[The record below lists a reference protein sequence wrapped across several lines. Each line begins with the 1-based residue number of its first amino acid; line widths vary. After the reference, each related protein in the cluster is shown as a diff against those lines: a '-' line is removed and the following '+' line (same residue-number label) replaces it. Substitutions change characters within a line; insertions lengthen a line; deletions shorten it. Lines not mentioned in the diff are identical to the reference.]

1 MATKN
6 DFEEKYG
13 LKVKDRSNSV
23 TKGIAVVWIGVLCL
37 LLLMA
42 GVVFS
47 ISKGWWGELPPLSDL
62 QNPIDKYASR
72 VYSDDGEMLGTWSYA
87 SENRVLV
94 SYDSLPD
101 NLVKA
106 LVSTEDVRFYDHSGI
121 DLRAF
126 ARAVIKR
133 GIMRDKSAG
142 GGSTITQQLA
152 KQLYSEATQDTHKR
166 LMQKP
171 IEWYI
176 AIQLERNYTKEEI
189 ITMYLN
195 YFDFLYSAVG
205 IKNAANVYFG
215 KEPKDLNLSECA
227 TLVGM
232 CKNPS
237 YYNPKLFPERSKE
250 RRNVVLGQMVKA
262 GFIDKSEKDALVNT
276 DINLEKFH
284 VTDHKEGIAPYF
296 REYLR
301 RVLMANKP
309 VRGNYA
315 SWQDQQFY
323 EDSLAWEQDPVYG
336 WCNKNTKKNGK
347 NYNIYTDGLKIYTTI
362 DSRMQQYAEEA
373 MFQHVA
379 KTLQP
384 IFNAEKRN
392 APNGPYSKVSA
403 KQVKA
408 SLERAMRQTDRYRKM
423 KADGCSDEEIE
434 QAFNTKVPMVLFS
447 YDGPVETQMTPMDS
461 IKYYKMFLRS
471 GFMCMDPKSG
481 YVKAYVAGLTF
492 KYFQYDNVMGGG
504 RRQVGSTIKPYLY
517 SLAMENGYTP
527 CDVAPNVQR
536 SYRVAG
542 KLWTPR
548 NGSHARYGQMVTLKW
563 GLSQSNNWIAAYVMS
578 QLNPVQLVNLMHNM
592 GIRNK
597 NINPSISLCL
607 GPCDVSVGEMVSAYT
622 AFPNAGV
629 RYAPL
634 LISRIE
640 DSDGNVVQEFTPQMN
655 EVMSSSSAYK
665 MISML
670 RAVIDEGTGKR
681 LRSKYGFTADICGK
695 TGTTNDN
702 SDGWFMGFTPRLVAG
717 CWVGG
722 DERTIHFNSTA
733 NGQGAAAAL
742 PIWALFM
749 KKVYADKSLGYSQ
762 DEKFDIPEDFDL
774 CESELDGLS
783 DSAPVATKP
792 VEEREEGTGSFDEMF
807 Q

>member
-1 MATKN
+1 MRRRIIQILWGILL
-6 DFEEKYG
+6 G
-13 LKVKDRSNSV
+13 LIII
-23 TKGIAVVWIGVLCL
+23 TAGGAVAIWN
-37 LLLMA
+37 
-42 GVVFS
+42 
-47 ISKGWWGELPPLSDL
+47 GWVGYMPDLNDL
-62 QNPIDKYASR
+62 QNPISR
-72 VYSDDGEMLGTWSYA
+72 YSSQVFSADGKLMGVFKATRD
-87 SENRVLV
+87 NRITCAYNNISPHVIH
-94 SYDSLPD
+94 
-101 NLVKA
+101 A
-106 LVSTEDVRFYDHSGI
+106 LVSTEDERFYEHSGI
-121 DLRAF
+121 DFKALSRAI
-126 ARAVIKR
+126 VKR
-133 GIMRDKSAG
+133 GIMGNESAG

-152 KQLYSEATQDTHKR
+152 KQLYSEVAHSKLER
-166 LMQKP
+166 LFQKP
-171 IEWYI
+171 IEWVI
-176 AIQLERNYTKEEI
+176 SVKLEKTYTKEEI

-481 YVKAYVAGLTF
+481 YVKAYVAGLNF
-492 KYFQYDNVMGGG
+492 KYFQ
-504 RRQVGSTIKPYLY
+504 
-517 SLAMENGYTP
+517 
-527 CDVAPNVQR
+527 
-536 SYRVAG
+536 
-542 KLWTPR
+542 
-548 NGSHARYGQMVTLKW
+548 
-563 GLSQSNNWIAAYVMS
+563 
-578 QLNPVQLVNLMHNM
+578 
-592 GIRNK
+592 
-597 NINPSISLCL
+597 
-607 GPCDVSVGEMVSAYT
+607 
-622 AFPNAGV
+622 
-629 RYAPL
+629 
-634 LISRIE
+634 
-640 DSDGNVVQEFTPQMN
+640 
-655 EVMSSSSAYK
+655 
-665 MISML
+665 
-670 RAVIDEGTGKR
+670 
-681 LRSKYGFTADICGK
+681 
-695 TGTTNDN
+695 
-702 SDGWFMGFTPRLVAG
+702 
-717 CWVGG
+717 
-722 DERTIHFNSTA
+722 
-733 NGQGAAAAL
+733 
-742 PIWALFM
+742 
-749 KKVYADKSLGYSQ
+749 
-762 DEKFDIPEDFDL
+762 
-774 CESELDGLS
+774 
-783 DSAPVATKP
+783 
-792 VEEREEGTGSFDEMF
+792 
-807 Q
+807 